1 MSNTKEWGEKMSG
14 EIQNDKTPRD
24 IVSEENTDIQVDLE
38 SKYPVVEIFH
48 SVQGEGIKAGIP
60 HVFIRFGGC
69 NLNCKWCDTDF
80 TKYAIMTAAQI
91 VEEVSKYNCTNL
103 IFTGGE
109 PMLNDL
115 WPLSRLFHSRGY
127 YLSCES
133 NGTIAIPEGLLD
145 WICISPKDQ
154 EYPNV
159 VIKQKTG
166 DELKC
171 VYVGQDLSMYD
182 EISSG
187 FDNLLLQPC
196 YDHSKDVEWNGRKF
210 AEVEEVVKMNHKW
223 RLSLQTH
230 KWMGVD

>member
-1 MSNTKEWGEKMSG
+1 MSG
-14 EIQNDKTPRD
+14 EVQDVKSPSD
-24 IVSEENTDIQVDLE
+24 IVREGKSNTQMDIESE
-38 SKYPVVEIFH
+38 YPVVEIFH
-48 SVQGEGIKAGIP
+48 SVQGEGVKAGIP

-69 NLNCKWCDTDF
+69 NLHCKWCDTDF
-80 TKYAIMTAAQI
+80 TKFTIMTAAQI
-91 VEEVSKYNCTNL
+91 VEEVSKYNCNNI

-133 NGTIAIPEGLLD
+133 NGTIVIPEGLLD

-154 EYPNV
+154 EFPNV
-159 VIKQKTG
+159 LIRQKTG

-182 EISSG
+182 EISRG

-210 AEVEEVVKMNHKW
+210 AEVEEVVKMNQNW